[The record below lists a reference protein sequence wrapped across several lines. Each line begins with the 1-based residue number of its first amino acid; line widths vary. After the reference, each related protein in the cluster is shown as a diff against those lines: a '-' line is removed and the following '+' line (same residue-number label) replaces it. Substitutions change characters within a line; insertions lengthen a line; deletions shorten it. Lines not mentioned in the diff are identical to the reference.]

1 MARKNNSSE
10 QEISESL
17 TDSNS
22 DSDTEISNYSDD
34 STSDTDT
41 EISSY
46 SDDSTSNSD
55 EKELPSRE
63 NKMEFLNWKRGKFVS
78 KSLNFD
84 NDTAGIASD
93 LELGNDPID
102 YFELFSIRKPWNTLL
117 KKPIDTNNRIH
128 QHQHQQVIKHNGTQP
143 TSKRC
148 MFLLQQRC

>member
-63 NKMEFLNWKRGKFVS
+63 NKMEFLNWKRGKFVP

-93 LELGNDPID
+93 LDNEDNPFHLLESRWTFGICAEQAHHQ
-102 YFELFSIRKPWNTLL
+102 YF
-117 KKPIDTNNRIH
+117 
-128 QHQHQQVIKHNGTQP
+128 
-143 TSKRC
+143 
-148 MFLLQQRC
+148 